1 VAPEEAMFLMIFF
14 REFLSVSKK
23 SVLAQ
28 ISKKL
33 KEEGNRQVKEAV
45 L

>member
-1 VAPEEAMFLMIFF
+1 MIFF

-23 SVLAQ
+23 PALAQ